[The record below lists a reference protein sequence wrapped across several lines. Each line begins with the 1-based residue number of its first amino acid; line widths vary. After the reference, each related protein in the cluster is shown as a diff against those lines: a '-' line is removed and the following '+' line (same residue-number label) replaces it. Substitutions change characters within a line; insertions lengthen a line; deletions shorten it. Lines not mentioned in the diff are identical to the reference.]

1 MRSTIGIELTTT
13 VLKDEA
19 PRNPFKIWDGCLP
32 LHIVSNNY
40 NIGSPK
46 GLFNNSIRGEGVGV
60 DKPSL

>member
-1 MRSTIGIELTTT
+1 